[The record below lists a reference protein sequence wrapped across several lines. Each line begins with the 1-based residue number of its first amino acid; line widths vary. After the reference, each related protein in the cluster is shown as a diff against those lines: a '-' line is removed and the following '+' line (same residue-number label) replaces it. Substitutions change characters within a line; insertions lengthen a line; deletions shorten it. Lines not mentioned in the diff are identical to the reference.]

1 MKVMHRAVPRADGER
16 DTEPSDT
23 LAGVGLMLSDAVRIL
38 LTLS

>member
-1 MKVMHRAVPRADGER
+1 MVEAAETQ

-23 LAGVGLMLSDAVRIL
+23 LAGGGLTLSDAVRIL